1 MLFNSPTFWLF
12 FAGYVT
18 LHGLCPGRWRLWLL
32 IVGSLIF
39 YGYWNW
45 LYTGLPLALALCAAG
60 LSAWILRAPPERRR
74 PRLMAGVVVLLLP
87 LAFFKYTNFLWLQV
101 VGPLATLL
109 DFQVGGR
116 VIDLG
121 LPLGISFVT
130 FTLIAY
136 LVDTANGTFPRPP
149 RSKWLVGYV
158 LFFPHLIAGPI
169 LRPHELIPQLQHS
182 MPLRRRNVLPGLALF
197 ASGMVKKM
205 VFADQL
211 APAVNAIYAHPSGHS
226 LPEFLLAVYGFSV
239 QIYCDFSGYTDM
251 ALGTAQILGVRLPNN
266 FFRPY
271 LARSITLF
279 WRHWHRTLSYW
290 LRDYVYIPLG
300 GNRGGQVMTARNIVI
315 TMVLGGLWHGAN
327 WTFVIWGL
335 LHGTAVALNHV
346 GDRTLPRGWR
356 LPRWLATLL
365 TFHFVTLL
373 WVFFRA
379 PNLSVAG
386 QVIRESLGGASVG
399 DLGAFLSAH
408 SFECCLITLFF
419 LAHPWDES
427 RRLRVIARKGPKTV
441 VACALAAA
449 IALSVAVGVG
459 SSAQF
464 IYFEF

>member
-1 MLFNSPTFWLF
+1 MLFNSPVFWLF
-12 FAGYVT
+12 FAVYVT
-18 LHGLCPGRWRLWLL
+18 LHGLCPSRWRLLLL
-32 IVGSLIF
+32 IVGSLVF

-45 LYTGLPLALALCAAG
+45 LYTGLPLVLAFAAAG
-60 LSAWILRAPPERRR
+60 LAAWIMRVPPERRR
-74 PRLMAGVVVLLLP
+74 LRLLASVAALLMP
-87 LAFFKYTNFLWLQV
+87 LVFFKYTNFLWLQIV
-101 VGPLATLL
+101 APLAAMIG
-109 DFQVGGR
+109 FQSGGR
-116 VIDLG
+116 LIDLG

-136 LVDTANGTFPRPP
+136 VVDTATGTFPHQPKP
-149 RSKWLVGYV
+149 KWLVGYA
-158 LFFPHLIAGPI
+158 LFFPHIIAGPI
-169 LRPHELIPQLQHS
+169 LRPHELIPQLQKG
-182 MPLRRRNVLPGLALF
+182 MPLRRRNLLPGLALF

-205 VFADQL
+205 IFADQL
-211 APAVNAIYAHPSGHS
+211 GPAVNAVYAHPSGHT

-300 GNRGGQVMTARNIVI
+300 GNRDGQAATVRNII
-315 TMVLGGLWHGAN
+315 ATMAIGGLWHGAN
-327 WTFVIWGL
+327 WTFLIWGV
-335 LHGTAVALNHV
+335 LHGVAVALNHLA
-346 GDRTLPRGWR
+346 DRKLPRSLR
-356 LPRWLATLL
+356 LPRWLAVLV

-373 WVFFRA
+373 WIFFRA
-379 PNLSVAG
+379 PNLGVASE
-386 QVIRESLGGASVG
+386 VIAGSLGSASIG
-399 DLGAFLSAH
+399 DLGAFFSAH
-408 SFECCLITLFF
+408 LFECCLLALFF

-427 RRLRVIARKGPKTV
+427 RRLRAIAHRGPKAIV
-441 VACALAAA
+441 VGIVVAA
-449 IALSVAVGVG
+449 IALSIAIGVG